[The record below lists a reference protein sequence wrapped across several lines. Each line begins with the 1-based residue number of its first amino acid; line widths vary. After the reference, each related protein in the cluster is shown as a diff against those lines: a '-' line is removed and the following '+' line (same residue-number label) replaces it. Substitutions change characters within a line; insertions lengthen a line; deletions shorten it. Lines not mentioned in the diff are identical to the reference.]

1 MYRLPASH
9 PIPPQPRCPL
19 SALGKGQWAGP
30 GISRVGQRC
39 HCHWLLLWLLLPA
52 LWTLENAT
60 YSKVPQRLT
69 STTWRTTAGG
79 RHWVMG
85 DDGNYRATNSVRCSH
100 SPLVGLPWRAYGLP
114 AYLLHIACCV
124 SSSMS
129 ISRQRCGD
137 TNNNNRSSNNHGKER
152 TMANCE
158 TNLKNVKIYI
168 CR

>member
-1 MYRLPASH
+1 
-9 PIPPQPRCPL
+9 
-19 SALGKGQWAGP
+19 
-30 GISRVGQRC
+30 
-39 HCHWLLLWLLLPA
+39 
-52 LWTLENAT
+52 
-60 YSKVPQRLT
+60 
-69 STTWRTTAGG
+69 
-79 RHWVMG
+79 MG

-137 TNNNNRSSNNHGKER
+137 TNNNNSRSSKER

-168 CR
+168 CRQLQYVCMQYVQFYIVRIALHVSLALAKSKLQFVCQTKHFLIIFHLSITIFYSNLSVYFIFNYRNRVAARKIATS